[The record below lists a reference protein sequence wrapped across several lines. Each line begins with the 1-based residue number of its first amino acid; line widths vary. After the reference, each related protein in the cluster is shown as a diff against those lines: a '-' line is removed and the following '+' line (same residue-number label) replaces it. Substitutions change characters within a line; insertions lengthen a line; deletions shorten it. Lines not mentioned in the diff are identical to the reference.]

1 MVGKTVGFTEGM
13 GRKAVK
19 KQGLVVAKK
28 VDKDV
33 DVLEGVPKSG
43 RFWKTKQ
50 TMRNSSQLRQGV
62 LSHMQSS
69 LEKRNQEKARRASM
83 RAVEAQMKEEK
94 AEERRKER
102 EKKEEKA
109 KRRAANEFRGTTYQQ
124 INPQKLKT
132 MSKKQL
138 RHVKKTRMA
147 QNGTL
152 ELVGAY
158 Q

>member
-1 MVGKTVGFTEGM
+1 M
-13 GRKAVK
+13 GRKSEK
-19 KQGLVVAKK
+19 KPIAETVEK
-28 VDKDV
+28 VDKGV
-33 DVLEGVPKSG
+33 SIPEGASKSG

-50 TMRNSSQLRQGV
+50 NVRNSSQRRQGV

-102 EKKEEKA
+102 ERKEEKA
-109 KRRAANEFRGTTYQQ
+109 KRRAENAFRSTTYQQ

-138 RHVKKTRMA
+138 RMVKKTRMA
-147 QNGTL
+147 QNGAI
-152 ELVGAY
+152 ELVGSY
-158 Q
+158 E